1 MSSASNL
8 GDLVDGLSGSDRLAL
23 IDCRDWQEAQSYT
36 YAGLDELADACGR
49 GL

>member
-23 IDCRDWQEAQSYT
+23 IDCRDWQETQSYT
-36 YAGLDELADACGR
+36 CAGLDELADACG
-49 GL
+49 